1 MDVPCSLTAPLLR
14 AIPVALP
21 GRGRTTIWEAAGP
34 PGAPTLVLLH
44 GVALTAALNWSG
56 VVPLLAR
63 DYRVL
68 VFDQRGHG
76 DGLACSTFRLEDCAD
91 DVAAIAAE
99 LGVRRLTAV
108 GYSMGGLVAQLL
120 WRRHPQLTAGL
131 VLCATPR
138 NMAGSPWERAV
149 ALALPGLVSAATLV
163 PAVQAMRADI
173 VGAALLDHDT
183 DPADRSWAI
192 QQMRRTALIDALSA
206 VQAVCAFTSH
216 TWIGSVDVPTA
227 VVVTRDDRVVPARRQ
242 HKLVRAVPQTTVIEI
257 DGGHDVFMKEPG
269 RFAAAVQAACDA
281 VHAPRPQPSPRP
293 APDGE
298 AHA

>member
-1 MDVPCSLTAPLLR
+1 MDMPGSSTAPLLR

-34 PGAPTLVLLH
+34 PGAPALMLLH
-44 GVALTAALNWSG
+44 GVTLTAALNWSG

-76 DGLACSTFRLEDCAD
+76 DGLPCSIFRLEDCAD

-99 LGVRRLTAV
+99 LGITRLTAV

-120 WRRHPQLTAGL
+120 WRRYPQLTAGL
-131 VLCATPR
+131 VLCATAR

-149 ALALPGLVSAATLV
+149 ALAMPGLVTAATLH

-173 VGAALLDHDT
+173 VGAALFDRDT
-183 DPADRSWAI
+183 DPAARNWAI
-192 QQMRRTALIDALSA
+192 HQMRRTTLIDALLA

-216 TWIGSVDVPTA
+216 AWIGSVNVPTA
-227 VVVTRDDRVVPARRQ
+227 VVVTGADRVVPTRRQ
-242 HKLVRAVPQTTVIEI
+242 HKLARAVPQSTLIEI
-257 DGGHDVFMKEPG
+257 DGGHDVFMEAPG
-269 RFAAAVQAACDA
+269 QFAAAMQAACDA
-281 VHAPRPQPSPRP
+281 VHAAS
-293 APDGE
+293 AAATESAAGS
-298 AHA
+298 